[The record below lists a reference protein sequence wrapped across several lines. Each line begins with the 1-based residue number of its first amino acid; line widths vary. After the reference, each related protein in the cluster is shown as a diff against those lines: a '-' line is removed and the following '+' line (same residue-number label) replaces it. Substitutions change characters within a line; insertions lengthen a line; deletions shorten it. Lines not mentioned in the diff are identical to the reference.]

1 MYTLCTSKCA
11 SNHNT
16 VHFFNMSTSK
26 CAPSMWCFYHA
37 DLDICFVPQRRAM
50 FHLWYRYLRSHKSLG
65 QIVSRSSYLFEH
77 LHLLSSDFLLLR
89 SYPPLIF
96 SLLTSFMSLLFHLS
110 MLSEVRLLTFI
121 FLPLPLCRCSW
132 SSSFYRFTVLPF
144 YRCACSTWPW
154 STLLFRYSTTPS
166 LFYTEQPCFA
176 GYKISF
182 SLPLQLVCFVTTVL
196 FRYRLS
202 FLLQLV
208 CFISTFFPWWQ
219 VPFFLLQRF
228 LFQYS
233 TTFPCLYA
241 FRCLYSIL
249 PGVKGSNGLSSEVG
263 KTNNYPIASHIKE
276 YPSSIDN
283 NFTITSTKPPCRARI
298 CNCHI
303 WLP

>member
-11 SNHNT
+11 SNHNAA
-16 VHFFNMSTSK
+16 HFFNMSTSK

-96 SLLTSFMSLLFHLS
+96 SLLTSFMPLLFHLS
-110 MLSEVRLLTFI
+110 MLSEVRLLSFI
-121 FLPLPLCRCSW
+121 FLPLPFCRCSW

-144 YRCACSTWPW
+144 YRFTAALAPSCLLPFYGFTVLPVPLLHRAFYGFTVLPFYQCPCSTWPW

-208 CFISTFFPWWQ
+208 CFISTLFPWWQ
-219 VPFFLLQRF
+219 VPFFCYNVFFFSTVLRF
-228 LFQYS
+228 RACMPFD
-233 TTFPCLYA
+233 A
-241 FRCLYSIL
+241 FTLSC
-249 PGVKGSNGLSSEVG
+249 PVWKVPTVCQVK
-263 KTNNYPIASHIKE
+263 
-276 YPSSIDN
+276 
-283 NFTITSTKPPCRARI
+283 
-298 CNCHI
+298 
-303 WLP
+303 